1 MNEYFPKPYKISGE
15 NMKVQL
21 DFSNYATK
29 DYLKDEADVNT
40 SNLAAKPDL
49 ASLKENVDK
58 TDIDKLKTVP
68 AD

>member
-1 MNEYFPKPYKISGE
+1 MNKYFPKPYKISGE

-29 DYLKDEADVNT
+29 DYLKDAADVNT

-68 AD
+68 VD